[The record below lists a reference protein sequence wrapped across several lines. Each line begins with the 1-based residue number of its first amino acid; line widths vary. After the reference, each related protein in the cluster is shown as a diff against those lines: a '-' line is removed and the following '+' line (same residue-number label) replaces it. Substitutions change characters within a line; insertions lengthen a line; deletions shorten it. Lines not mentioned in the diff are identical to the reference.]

1 MEKSIFKAPIG
12 LLYLTAKDSH
22 VIKISYDEKV
32 QAESGTKEEKR
43 VMQQLE
49 TELTDYFSGK
59 LQRFQVNVKLS
70 GTAFEQSVYKAL
82 TEIPYG
88 DFWSY
93 KEVARRIQ
101 NESSVRAVGQ
111 ANRKNPLPIII
122 PCHRVVQE
130 GGQLGGYNGAD
141 YAKKIWLLEFEM
153 NHKPDFW
160 A

>member
-1 MEKSIFKAPIG
+1 MEKRIFESPIG
-12 LLYLTAKDSH
+12 LLYLTVENSH
-22 VIKISYDEKV
+22 VIKISYDDKV
-32 QAESGTKEEKR
+32 QNESGTAEENR
-43 VMQQLE
+43 VMNELV

-59 LQRFQVNVKLS
+59 LQRFQVNFKLS
-70 GTAFEQSVYKAL
+70 GTAFEQAVYEAL

-93 KEVARRIQ
+93 KQVASHIQ
-101 NESSVRAVGQ
+101 NASSVRAVGQ

-153 NHKPDFW
+153 NHKTDFW
-160 A
+160 S